1 MEYRKHALILAVVE
15 KLRKYGSWTGKT
27 HVQKALFLLSVASTI
42 RVPSTFVLYKHGP
55 YSFELEDELEQMKS
69 YAAIVSETV
78 QSGYGPT
85 LRPGANATLVERQAP
100 LSALEDEAIDRVCR
114 FVGKRS
120 VTELERLASAAW
132 IRIHE
137 GKQDPQEVAVRLHE
151 LKPHVSIPEA
161 ERADQE
167 IIGLLAGNCS

>member
-27 HVQKALFLLSVASTI
+27 HVQKALFLLSAVTSVRT
-42 RVPSTFVLYKHGP
+42 PSTFVLYKHGP

-78 QSGYGPT
+78 HSNYGPT
-85 LRPGANATLVERQAP
+85 LRPGANAALVKQQAP
-100 LSALEDEAIDRVCR
+100 LSPLEDEAIDRVCR

-132 IRIHE
+132 IRTHE
-137 GKQDPQEVAVRLHE
+137 GKRDSQEVAVRLHE
-151 LKPHVSIPEA
+151 LKPHVSIADA

-167 IIGLLAGNCS
+167 IGGFLVGD